1 MSEKRSSSID
11 ELCYPFIYEHSSL
24 CDYEIIT
31 DELCSLIGA
40 ALGGLPKGLFDDVAG
55 DLERLQPLAYHL
67 NGSVRGRLAIGEG
80 DLQWLQD
87 RYHHYRSQATT
98 GIKSAVLP
106 RGSAPVLYLHLAR
119 SAAKKAIRLLLQVE
133 QQGKNIPAILYRFS
147 NLLCNF
153 FFVLALETNRRL
165 GVDEI
170 PFESRSYGQPK
181 EE

>member
-1 MSEKRSSSID
+1 MTEKRSSSID
-11 ELCYPFIYEHSSL
+11 ELCYPYIYEASSL
-24 CDYEIIT
+24 CDYEIVT
-31 DELCSLIGA
+31 DELCSLIGSV
-40 ALGGLPKGLFDDVAG
+40 LGGLGEGCGDIAL

-98 GIKSAVLP
+98 GIRSAVLP
-106 RGSAPVLYLHLAR
+106 RGGAPVLQLHLAR
-119 SAAKKAIRLLLQVE
+119 STAKKAIRLLLQVE
-133 QQGKNIPAILYRFS
+133 REEKKVPAILFRFC

-153 FFVLALETNRRL
+153 FFVSALEINRRM
-165 GVDEI
+165 GVVEI
-170 PFESRSYGQPK
+170 PFESRSYGQAK